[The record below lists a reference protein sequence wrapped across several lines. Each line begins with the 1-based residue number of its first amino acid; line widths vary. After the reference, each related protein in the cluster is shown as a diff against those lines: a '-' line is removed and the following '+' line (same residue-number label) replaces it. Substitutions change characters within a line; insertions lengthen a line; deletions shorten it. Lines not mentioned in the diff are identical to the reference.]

1 MVFKRVTHVIFD
13 LDGLVLDSESGYER
27 IMKSMAKVYGKEYT
41 PDVKYKLLGTTE
53 TDSASI
59 FIRELDLSVTL
70 EDCLEEYYKRIAVE
84 MCNPPFMPGREFD
97 IIETSGNLVLLIS
110 FVNLHRYF
118 WFLVGRLKFT
128 ALIYSEI
135 HHFLEI
141 SGAKRLIQHL
151 ATNNV
156 PIAIATSS
164 GRKMFKVKT
173 QNHQEVI
180 RLFHHIVCGTK
191 NPEIQKGK
199 PAPDIFLNCAS
210 KFPDKPNPEQVL
222 VFEDSPNGMQAGIAA
237 GMQTV
242 MVPSAGVS
250 EELRKPATL
259 VLDSLESFKP
269 ELFGLPAF

>member
-84 MCNPPFMPGREFD
+84 MCNPPFMP
-97 IIETSGNLVLLIS
+97 
-110 FVNLHRYF
+110 
-118 WFLVGRLKFT
+118 
-128 ALIYSEI
+128 
-135 HHFLEI
+135 
-141 SGAKRLIQHL
+141 GAKRLIQHL